1 MSLDSETR
9 RQILDSV
16 DRFARDSIAPRAAEI
31 DSSDEFP
38 RDLWT
43 TAAELGLFRLG
54 IPEAYGGVGRDLVTP
69 ILISE
74 RIARDCA
81 AFALTFNNTTDSV
94 VPIVMAASDELK
106 QRYLPALANGDLV
119 PCLSITEPQGG
130 SDMAGIQTFAQR
142 DGAEYVLNGRKL
154 WCTNAPIG
162 DLYTVFAKT
171 DQDAGNRGISAF
183 LIERQTNGFS
193 VGPAEPLIGLHGSP
207 TGEIILEDLRVSVS
221 ARLGEEG
228 EGFRIAALTLD
239 ESRLHCAATALGVA
253 TAALEHARSY
263 ACERVQFGKPV
274 IEHQG
279 MQFLFAELATELA
292 AARMLWESTLG
303 MLQAEHDRRGSTFAA
318 MTKLLCT
325 DLCMKITTEAVQ
337 IFGANGLSRNYPVER
352 LMRDAKAFQIFDG
365 TSQIQKWLIA
375 RQLQKDGL
383 PFGDASA
390 RRYE

>member
-54 IPEAYGGVGRDLVTP
+54 IPEEYGGVGRDLVTP

-142 DGAEYVLNGRKL
+142 DGAQYVLNGRKL

-183 LIERQTNGFS
+183 F
-193 VGPAEPLIGLHGSP
+193 V
-207 TGEIILEDLRVSVS
+207 
-221 ARLGEEG
+221 
-228 EGFRIAALTLD
+228 
-239 ESRLHCAATALGVA
+239 
-253 TAALEHARSY
+253 
-263 ACERVQFGKPV
+263 
-274 IEHQG
+274 
-279 MQFLFAELATELA
+279 
-292 AARMLWESTLG
+292 
-303 MLQAEHDRRGSTFAA
+303 
-318 MTKLLCT
+318 
-325 DLCMKITTEAVQ
+325 
-337 IFGANGLSRNYPVER
+337 
-352 LMRDAKAFQIFDG
+352 
-365 TSQIQKWLIA
+365 TS
-375 RQLQKDGL
+375 
-383 PFGDASA
+383 
-390 RRYE
+390 